1 MENLT
6 EKQAQNH
13 LRKIA
18 KNLGLKLKFET
29 LDFGMHCEVSDTQSV
44 LSAGSVYANTSEVK
58 DFTGR
63 LQEFL
68 VNSDVQALR
77 KKFKIHG
84 LKP

>member
-1 MENLT
+1 MYCT
-6 EKQAQNH
+6 
-13 LRKIA
+13 
-18 KNLGLKLKFET
+18 
-29 LDFGMHCEVSDTQSV
+29 VSDNQSA

-68 VNSDVQALR
+68 ANSDVQALR